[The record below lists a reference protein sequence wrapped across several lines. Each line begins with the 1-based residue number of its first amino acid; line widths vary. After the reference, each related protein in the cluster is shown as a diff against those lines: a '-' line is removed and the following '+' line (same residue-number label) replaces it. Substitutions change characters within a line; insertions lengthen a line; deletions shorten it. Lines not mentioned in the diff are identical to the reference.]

1 MYVERMNRMSQ
12 KSFEIKRKLDQ
23 AFGETSYQ
31 TQFDR
36 ETDQYRVVDQ
46 ETNQG
51 VTIHLTKVIEKYE
64 KVGDQALWPL
74 VEKVTQSLKKLKVTH
89 SLRGNEKQVFPV
101 IRAESFNTT
110 HGLDKQLISTS
121 HTAET
126 TIFYALDLETSYQL
140 IDQALLQESGWT
152 KDQLHDYALMNLADL
167 PVDLNKQTVAGND
180 FYFVKNQDGY
190 TASRIL
196 LDEFLENQKA
206 RATGELS
213 FCIPHQDA
221 FIIADIHNPK
231 GYDILQQMA
240 MQFFS
245 EGQVPITALSFL
257 YEEDILTPIFVMAKN
272 KPTD

>member
-1 MYVERMNRMSQ
+1 MRRMSQ
-12 KSFEIKRKLDQ
+12 KSFEIKRKLDH
-23 AFGETSYQ
+23 AFGKTPYQ

-51 VTIHLTKVIEKYE
+51 VTIHLTKVMEKYE
-64 KVGDQALWPL
+64 KVGDEALTPL
-74 VEKVTQSLKKLKVTH
+74 VEKVTQSLNKLKTNH
-89 SLRGNEKQVFPV
+89 QLAGNENRVFPV
-101 IRAESFNTT
+101 IRAESFTTT
-110 HGLDKQLISTS
+110 HGSDKQLISTP

-140 IDQALLQESGWT
+140 IDEAMLQESGWT
-152 KDQLHDYALMNLADL
+152 KAELHDYAMVNLKAL
-167 PVDLNKQTVAGND
+167 PIDLNKQTVAGND

-196 LDEFLENQKA
+196 HEDFLSDQKA
-206 RATGELS
+206 HATGELS
-213 FCIPHQDA
+213 FCVPHQDA
-221 FIIADIHNPK
+221 FIVADIHNPK

-257 YEEDILTPIFVMAKN
+257 YEDDTLTPIFIMAKK

>member
-1 MYVERMNRMSQ
+1 MKNMLQ

-23 AFGETSYQ
+23 AFGETPFQ

-64 KVGDQALWPL
+64 KVGDEALLPL
-74 VEKVTQSLKKLKVTH
+74 VDKVTQSLNKLKTNYH
-89 SLRGNEKQVFPV
+89 LEGNEKRIFPV
-101 IRAESFNTT
+101 MRAESFTT
-110 HGLDKQLISTS
+110 IHGSDKQLISTP

-126 TIFYALDLETSYQL
+126 TIFYALDLEMSYQL
-140 IDQALLQESGWT
+140 IDEAMLQESGWT
-152 KDQLHDYALMNLADL
+152 KAQLHDYAMMNLKAL
-167 PVDLNKQTVAGND
+167 PIDLNKQTVAGND

-196 LDEFLENQKA
+196 HDEFLANQKA

-221 FIIADIHNPK
+221 FIVADIHNPK

-257 YEEDILTPIFVMAKN
+257 YEDDALTPIFIMAKK